1 MLDRK
6 ARPRALK
13 LARQRP
19 ANTSGSPVRN
29 RVIAPQQFVSSEF
42 GVSEVGVGI
51 AMRRLQAR
59 QASRQMCRQMGQI
72 GQVDHNHGCRCRFTV
87 AAEPLC
93 ANVGETPA

>member
-1 MLDRK
+1 MIPELVFTISGIPTIK
-6 ARPRALK
+6 GPRGGAEDGL
-13 LARQRP
+13 
-19 ANTSGSPVRN
+19 SEFYFDEVH
-29 RVIAPQQFVSSEF
+29 VSSEF

-93 ANVGETPA
+93 ANVGESAP